1 MNLQGKLHYLYWD
14 LLRYGFRKWS
24 WDLAAKYSDIDGVA
38 LMFHNV
44 TNEWV
49 EADESCK
56 CTVAQF
62 INTLLQ
68 NKAEGRH
75 FVSVE
80 KMLSIIGSKT
90 TEKFAV
96 VTFDDVSDN
105 FYTNAYPFLKQE
117 NIPFILF
124 ITTDF
129 VGRPGFL
136 SKEQLLELDK
146 DDLCTIGAHT
156 LTHPMLRNSE
166 KMKEE
171 LTESK
176 RLLEEMLGH
185 SVVFMAYPYG
195 RRSSVSRKV
204 MREAR
209 NAGYKCAFG
218 TIQSPISDKSSRNL
232 FYIPRIVR
240 NK

>member
-14 LLRYGFRKWS
+14 LLRYGYRKWS
-24 WDLAAKYSDIDGVA
+24 WDRAAKHSEIDGVA

-49 EADESCK
+49 DADESCK

-62 INTLLQ
+62 INALLQ
-68 NKAEGRH
+68 NKAEGRC

-80 KMLSIIGSKT
+80 EMLSFIKSKSS
-90 TEKFAV
+90 EKFVV
-96 VTFDDVSDN
+96 VTFDDVPDN
-105 FYTNAYPFLKQE
+105 FYSNAYPFLKRE

-124 ITTDF
+124 ITTSF

-146 DDLCTIGAHT
+146 DNLCTIGAHT
-156 LTHPMLRNSE
+156 LTHPMLRKAT

-176 RLLEEMLGH
+176 RQLEELLGH
-185 SVVFMAYPYG
+185 SVDYMAYPYG
-195 RRSSVSRKV
+195 RQSSVSRKV
-204 MREAR
+204 MRTAKD
-209 NAGYKCAFG
+209 AGYKCAFG
-218 TIQSPISDKSSRNL
+218 TIQSPITDMSSKNL
-232 FYIPRIVR
+232 FYLPRIVR
-240 NK
+240 K